1 MDPDEIANR
10 FSRAFPDATFEVR
23 QPDIDDDYHY
33 EINVINGPLDRDDV
47 ERFETDCEIA
57 GIDVTVYD

>member
-33 EINVINGPLDRDDV
+33 EINVINGPLDRDD
-47 ERFETDCEIA
+47 RRTIRDRLRNSRN
-57 GIDVTVYD
+57 